1 MSVGLYCAGPAND
14 GDSGG
19 ESMTHQACRAQERV
33 AHLHHVESSSCTWR
47 GEEDRVS
54 IRMKMSVDEAT

>member
-1 MSVGLYCAGPAND
+1 MCVGLYCVVLVND

-33 AHLHHVESSSCTWR
+33 AHPHGLRRIMRRAAKDARE
-47 GEEDRVS
+47 
-54 IRMKMSVDEAT
+54 